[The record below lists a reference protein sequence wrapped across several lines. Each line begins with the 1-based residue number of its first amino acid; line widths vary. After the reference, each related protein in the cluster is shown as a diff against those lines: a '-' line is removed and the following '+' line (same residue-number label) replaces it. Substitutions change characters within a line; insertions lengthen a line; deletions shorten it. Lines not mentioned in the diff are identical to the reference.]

1 MNSMAWPHLR
11 GVCKVL
17 GVGVILAVALLGFHL

>member
-1 MNSMAWPHLR
+1 MNNMVWSHLR

-17 GVGVILAVALLGFHL
+17 GAGVILVIALLGFHL